1 MPATLISRSTVFAV
15 CAFAL
20 CLWAPAYL
28 RGQSA
33 TDAALPDAPHPAEQ
47 LIASGVSPDALDHPL
62 AFSSFQQDSQ
72 KHPLKPPPE
81 QKPGEPSLDDLGLPA
96 DQTKGDA
103 DMQARLDRRAH
114 MLKMHQRMGL
124 ITLAPLAAACI
135 SSAAA
140 PPDPRNGGGNTVGRD
155 IHLALGSVSVLS
167 YSATAYY
174 AIRAPRVADQPARGG
189 IKLHKYLIY
198 IHAPGMILTPI
209 LGAMAF
215 NQANNGEKV
224 HGIAS
229 AHAAVAW
236 TTIASY
242 SAAII
247 AVSWPIHLR
256 H

>member
-1 MPATLISRSTVFAV
+1 MPATLISRSNVFAV
-15 CAFAL
+15 CALAV
-20 CLWAPAYL
+20 CLVAPADL
-28 RGQSA
+28 LAQSA
-33 TDAALPDAPHPAEQ
+33 VVAALPEAPHAVQQ
-47 LIASGVSPDALDHPL
+47 LVASETAPDTLPPL

-96 DQTKGDA
+96 AQTKGDA
-103 DMQARLDRRAH
+103 DLQARLDRRAH

-140 PPDPRNGGGNTVGRD
+140 PPDPRNGGGNAVGRD

-242 SAAII
+242 SAAIV